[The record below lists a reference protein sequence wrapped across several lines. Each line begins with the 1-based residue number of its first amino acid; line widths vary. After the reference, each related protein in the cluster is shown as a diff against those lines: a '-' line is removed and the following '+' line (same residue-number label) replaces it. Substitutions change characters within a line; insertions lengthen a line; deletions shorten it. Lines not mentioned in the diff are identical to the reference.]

1 MARSPRRTILGGLI
15 ALLLATA
22 CADNSCGGCAAP
34 LSGPFPAQPRVYDG
48 VQLRLERSAFDFI
61 EANLSD
67 ILDSLLADGLQFD
80 IPPQSIDVLVTDVDI
95 CQTPCP
101 LQIDIKD
108 AHLSLVPT
116 DTIGFDGHID
126 VDGSISMDTT
136 IIVPV
141 HCDFPLQIHDKPI
154 SAQVV
159 LKVDPDSDFVH
170 FEVTNLDISIES
182 SDYDIQCPVVF
193 DQIME
198 LLKDGLTSILNL
210 AISSQLGSSISD
222 LVKQQ
227 TCLPCD
233 FYSGGCPAGS
243 SCNGD
248 GYCEASGNCLIKPQ
262 GLVGTLDLGQQLSSV
277 DPTNDAAVDLLV
289 ALGQAQQPQQ
299 HPFVRSNGL
308 EVRLIG
314 GTYADLDGCLPDP
327 DPQDIPPVGL
337 APAMNFQ
344 GIVPGTGESYMVG
357 VAITDKYLDH
367 FFYQLWRSGLL
378 CLSIDSYGIDQISSG
393 TLALFIPSLNLLTD
407 GENVPV
413 KMRIKPQG
421 VPYIEVGAGTFLAD
435 GSIDEPILYV
445 FLPDFRMDFW
455 AKIQGRWELF
465 LSLSQDIRVDLGLEF
480 TADNSV
486 LPILD
491 ENSVTVDNVQVSH
504 NELLAE
510 DTDTLKSVVPQLIE
524 MFLPMLTGTM
534 GEIAIP
540 DLQGFV
546 LDIKALEGDLERA
559 GSGYY
564 EFMSIYADLGF
575 SPPPPAVD
583 TRVRIASV
591 GPEGVELTGPGQ
603 DLEIQYRVDGGAWSP
618 FKRGA
623 SVMVKRWLPPGSHV
637 MDVRARKIGAYRTL
651 DPEPVRLAFDTQPMR
666 LPKARQISPSHR
678 VMRPVTTS
686 ASRNQP
692 LASAAEQPRTG
703 CATVTDDSPAFGLI
717 WLLWVGLLWAGLRQK
732 TYK

>member
-22 CADNSCGGCAAP
+22 CADNSCGGCVAP
-34 LSGPFPAQPRVYDG
+34 LSGPFPVQPRVYDG

-67 ILDSLLADGLQFD
+67 ILGTLLADGLQFD
-80 IPPQSIDVLVTDVDI
+80 IPPQSINVVVTDVDI

-116 DTIGFDGHID
+116 DTIGFDGHVD
-126 VDGSISMDTT
+126 VDGDISMDTT
-136 IIVPV
+136 ILVPL
-141 HCDFPLQIHDKPI
+141 HCDFTLQISDKPI
-154 SAQVV
+154 SAQVI
-159 LKVDPDSDFVH
+159 LIVDPDSDFVH
-170 FEVTNLDISIES
+170 FEVTNLDISIDNN
-182 SDYDIQCPVVF
+182 DYDIQCPPGF

-198 LLKDGLTSILNL
+198 WLKDGLTTVLNL
-210 AISSQLGSSISD
+210 AISSQLDKSISD

-233 FYSGGCPAGS
+233 FYTGGCPAGS

-262 GLVGTLDLGQQLSSV
+262 GLVGTLDLGQQLAGV
-277 DPTNDAAVDLLV
+277 DPGNDAAVDLLV

-314 GTYADLDGCLPDP
+314 GTYADQDGCLPDP

-337 APAMNFQ
+337 APAMNFS
-344 GIVPGTGESYMVG
+344 GIVPGTGDSYMVG

-378 CLSIDSYGIDQISSG
+378 CLSIDSYGIDQISSA
-393 TLALFIPSLNLLTD
+393 TLALFLPSLNLLTD

-413 KMRIKPQG
+413 RLQIRPQG

-435 GSIDEPILYV
+435 GSIDEPILYL
-445 FLPDFRMDFW
+445 FLPDFWMDFW

-465 LSLSQDIRVDLGLEF
+465 LSLSQDIQVDLGLEF
-480 TADNSV
+480 KPDNSV

-510 DTDTLKSVVPQLIE
+510 DEDTLKSVVPQLIG

-546 LDIKALEGDLERA
+546 LDIKALEGDLERV

-583 TRVRIASV
+583 TRARIAEI
-591 GPEGVELTGPGQ
+591 GPDGVALAVPDP
-603 DLEIQYRVDGGAWSP
+603 DLEIQYRIDAGAWSP
-618 FKRGA
+618 FRRGPT
-623 SVMVKRWLPPGSHV
+623 VMIKRWLLPGSHV
-637 MDVRARKIGAYRTL
+637 MDVRARAIGSYRTL
-651 DPEPVRLAFDTQPMR
+651 DPEPEKLVFDTQPMQ
-666 LPKARQISPSHR
+666 LPQARPLIRRAH
-678 VMRPVTTS
+678 VLRPVTTT
-686 ASRNQP
+686 AAQERP
-692 LASAAEQPRTG
+692 LASAGEQPRTG
-703 CATVTDDSPAFGLI
+703 CATATDGSRAAGLI
-717 WLLWVGLLWAGLRQK
+717 WLVCLGFVWVGLRRK
-732 TYK
+732 T